1 MSVIHYLFLSTAKKL
16 NKRFLLDTPIIGLTT
31 KPDCNGVTTSF
42 HIGLPVVGE
51 VGVDVHAGT
60 DGVDAGASGGLT
72 SSQGKG

>member
-1 MSVIHYLFLSTAKKL
+1 MILFIILYSAKKL

-60 DGVDAGASGGLT
+60 DGVDAGASGEP
-72 SSQGKG
+72 GK